1 MRTEFIKLDE
11 NNCNYAMEKAAEILI
26 NEGLVAFPT
35 ETVYGLGAN
44 ALNPGAVKKIY
55 LAKGRPGDNPLI
67 IHIAHAHML
76 EEFTAEIPPQAEI
89 ALKHFCPGPLTLV
102 LKKNKSIPYEVTAGL
117 ETVAVRLPKN
127 PWAQLLL
134 KTAKMPVAAPSANS
148 SGKPSPTRASHV
160 LYDLDGKIDMILD
173 GGACEEGLESTIVD
187 FSTDRPCILRP
198 GTITPE
204 MLKSV
209 GIQLFESTH
218 DSHIPKAPGM
228 KYTHYKPKAQIT
240 VIKGNPQAVSE
251 KIRLLVSQSTKP
263 TGILCSAQTQHLYSD
278 TGVPVIVA
286 GDLDKPRTI
295 ASNLYKLLR
304 RFDKEGIETVYS
316 ESFHDNP
323 LGIAIMNRLN
333 KAAGGSIIEI

>member
-1 MRTEFIKLDE
+1 MRTEFIKPDI
-11 NNCNYAMEKAAEILI
+11 NNCNYAMEKAAEILR

-44 ALNPGAVKKIY
+44 ALSPAAVKKIF
-55 LAKGRPGDNPLI
+55 LAKGRPSDNPLI
-67 IHIAHAHML
+67 IHVADINML
-76 EEFTAEIPPQAEI
+76 KELTAEIPPQAEL

-102 LKKNKSIPYEVTAGL
+102 LKKSKSVPYEVTAGL
-117 ETVAVRLPKN
+117 ETVALRIPKN
-127 PWAQLLL
+127 PWAQLLI
-134 KTAKMPVAAPSANS
+134 KTAGLPIAAPSANS

-173 GGACEEGLESTIVD
+173 GGACEEGIESTIVD
-187 FSTDRPCILRP
+187 FSTDKPCILRP
-198 GTITPE
+198 GTVTAE

-209 GIQLFESTH
+209 GIRLFESKPGGH
-218 DSHIPKAPGM
+218 APKAPGM

-240 VIKGNPQAVSE
+240 VIKGEPSAVSE

-263 TGILCSAQTQHLYSD
+263 TGILCSEQNQHLYQNIN
-278 TGVPVIVA
+278 VPVIVA
-286 GDLDKPRTI
+286 GDTDKPHTI

-304 RFDKEGIETVYS
+304 RFDKEGIETVFS